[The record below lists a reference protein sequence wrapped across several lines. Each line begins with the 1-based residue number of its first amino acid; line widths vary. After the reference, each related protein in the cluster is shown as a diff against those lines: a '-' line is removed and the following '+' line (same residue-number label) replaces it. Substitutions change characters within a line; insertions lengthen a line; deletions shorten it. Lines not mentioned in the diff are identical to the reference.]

1 MNGLA
6 PLAATD
12 PGYAIELDDIGLTYR
27 SENRSTNALEG
38 VFANI
43 RPGTV
48 TAFVGPSGCGK
59 SSLVKLVAGLLKPTA
74 GRIRVNGTPVTAP
87 RSDIGVAFQNPTM
100 MPWRTVLG
108 NVLISAEVSSHHREA
123 FRADPTPFRNR
134 GLELLKLVGLPG
146 VENARPWEMSGGM
159 QQRASL
165 CRALIHSPN
174 VMLLDEPFAALDAFT
189 REDLWNV
196 VQDIFLNQKPTIM
209 LITHDL
215 REALYLSDRVLVMA
229 RGPGRIIEEVEVK
242 FPRPRT
248 PRTLFDKE
256 FGDLVFHLRESIAG
270 TMR

>member
-1 MNGLA
+1 MSMTS
-6 PLAATD
+6 AAAAA
-12 PGYAIELDDIGLTYR
+12 GARYAIELDGVGLTYR

-38 VFANI
+38 VI
-43 RPGTV
+43 TSIEPGTV

-59 SSLVKLVAGLLKPTA
+59 SSLVKLVAGLIKPSA
-74 GRIRVNGTPVTAP
+74 GRIHVNGTPVNAP

-108 NVLISAEVSSHHREA
+108 NILISAEVSSYHREA
-123 FRADPTPFRNR
+123 FRANPEPFRAR
-134 GLELLKLVGLPG
+134 GLELLKLVGLQG

-196 VQDIFLNQKPTIM
+196 VQDIFLTQKPTIM

-229 RGPGRIIEEVEVK
+229 RGPGRIIEQVEVT

-248 PRTLFDKE
+248 PRTLFEKE
-256 FGDLVFHLRESIAG
+256 FGELVFRLREAIAG

>member
-1 MNGLA
+1 MTSA
-6 PLAATD
+6 PGAA
-12 PGYAIELDDIGLTYR
+12 GESARYAIEFEDVGLTYR
-27 SENRSTNALEG
+27 SEHRMTRALEG
-38 VFANI
+38 VVAAI
-43 RPGTV
+43 EPGTV

-59 SSLVKLVAGLLKPTA
+59 SSLVKLTAGLIRPTA
-74 GRIRVNGTPVTAP
+74 GTIKVNGTPVSEP

-100 MPWRTVLG
+100 MPWRTVLQ
-108 NVLISAEVSSHHREA
+108 NVLISAEVSAHHRDA
-123 FRADPTPFRNR
+123 FRANAEPFRAR
-134 GLELLKLVGLPG
+134 GRELLSLVGLHG

-174 VMLLDEPFAALDAFT
+174 VLLLDEPFAALDAFT

-196 VQDIFLNQKPTIM
+196 VQDLFLNQKPTIM

-229 RGPGRIIEEVEVK
+229 RGPGRIIEEVKVD

-248 PRTLFDKE
+248 PRTPFDKD
-256 FGDLVFHLRESIAG
+256 FGDMVFQLRESIAG

>member
-1 MNGLA
+1 MNFA
-6 PLAATD
+6 VEPPAQ
-12 PGYAIELDDIGLTYR
+12 PFAIEFEEVALTYR

-38 VFANI
+38 VVAAI
-43 RPGTV
+43 EPGTV

-59 SSLVKLVAGLLKPTA
+59 SSLVKLVAGLIKPSA

-100 MPWRTVLG
+100 MPWRTVLQ
-108 NVLISAEVSSHHREA
+108 NVLISAEVSSHHRMQ
-123 FRADPTPFRNR
+123 FRRNPQPFRER
-134 GLELLKLVGLPG
+134 GTELLNLVGLRG
-146 VENARPWEMSGGM
+146 VENARPWELSGGM
-159 QQRASL
+159 QQRVSL

-196 VQDIFLNQKPTIM
+196 VQDIYLTQRPTIM

-215 REALYLSDRVLVMA
+215 REALYLADRVLVMA
-229 RGPGRIIEEVEVK
+229 RGPGRIIDEMQVK

-248 PRTLFDKE
+248 PRTLFEKD
-256 FGDLVFHLRESIAG
+256 FGEKVLYLREAIAG
-270 TMR
+270 TMQ

>member
-1 MNGLA
+1 MSGST
-6 PLAATD
+6 AAKVAG
-12 PGYAIELDDIGLTYR
+12 PRYAIELDGVGLTYR
-27 SENRSTNALEG
+27 SEQRATVALEG
-38 VFANI
+38 VSAALA
-43 RPGTV
+43 PGTV

-59 SSLVKLVAGLLKPTA
+59 SSLVKLVAGLIRPGA
-74 GRIRVNGTPVTAP
+74 GRIAVNGTPVSAP

-100 MPWRTVLG
+100 MPWRTVLQ
-108 NVLISAEVSSHHREA
+108 NVLISAEVSSHHRDA
-123 FRADPTPFRNR
+123 FRTNPEPFRAR
-134 GLELLKLVGLPG
+134 GRELLKLVGLNG
-146 VENARPWEMSGGM
+146 VDNARPWELSGGM

-196 VQDIFLNQKPTIM
+196 VQDIFVSQQPTIM

-229 RGPGRIIEEVEVK
+229 RSPGRIIETVDVP
-242 FPRPRT
+242 FPRPRV
-248 PRTLFDKE
+248 PRTLFDKD
-256 FGDLVFHLRESIAG
+256 FGDLVLHLREAIAG

>member
-1 MNGLA
+1 MTSASG
-6 PLAATD
+6 AA
-12 PGYAIELDDIGLTYR
+12 GESARSAIEFLDVGLTYR
-27 SENRSTNALEG
+27 SEHRTIRALDG
-38 VFANI
+38 VVAAI
-43 RPGTV
+43 EPGTV

-59 SSLVKLVAGLLKPTA
+59 SSLVKLTAGLIRPTA
-74 GRIRVNGTPVTAP
+74 GTIKVNGTAVTEP

-100 MPWRTVLG
+100 MPWRTVLQ
-108 NVLISAEVSSHHREA
+108 NILISAEVSAHHRDA
-123 FRADPTPFRNR
+123 FRANAEPFRVR
-134 GLELLKLVGLPG
+134 GRELLSLVGLHG

-165 CRALIHSPN
+165 CRALIHSPK
-174 VMLLDEPFAALDAFT
+174 VLLLDEPFAALDAFT

-196 VQDIFLNQKPTIM
+196 VQDLFLNQKPTIM

-229 RGPGRIIEEVEVK
+229 RGPGRIIEEVRVD

-256 FGDLVFHLRESIAG
+256 FGDMVFHLRESIAR

>member
-1 MNGLA
+1 MSMTS
-6 PLAATD
+6 AAAAA
-12 PGYAIELDDIGLTYR
+12 GARYAIELDGVGLTYR

-38 VFANI
+38 VI
-43 RPGTV
+43 TSIEPGTV

-59 SSLVKLVAGLLKPTA
+59 SSLVKLVAGLIKPSA
-74 GRIRVNGTPVTAP
+74 GRIHVNGTPVNAP

-108 NVLISAEVSSHHREA
+108 NILISAEVSSYHREA
-123 FRADPTPFRNR
+123 FRANPEPFRAR
-134 GLELLKLVGLPG
+134 GLELLKLVGLQG

-196 VQDIFLNQKPTIM
+196 VQDIFLTQKPTIM

-229 RGPGRIIEEVEVK
+229 RGPGRIIEEVEVT

-248 PRTLFDKE
+248 PRTLFEKE
-256 FGDLVFHLRESIAG
+256 FGELVFRLREAIAG

>member
-1 MNGLA
+1 VSTPVA
-6 PLAATD
+6 AATS
-12 PGYAIELDDIGLTYR
+12 GGSYAIQFEDVGLTYR
-27 SENRSTNALEG
+27 SEQRTTRALEG
-38 VFANI
+38 VEAAI
-43 RPGTV
+43 EPGTV

-59 SSLVKLVAGLLKPTA
+59 SSLVKLAAGLLRPTN
-74 GRIRVNGTPVTAP
+74 GSIKVNGTPVTEP

-100 MPWRTVLG
+100 MPWRTVLQ
-108 NVLISAEVSSHHREA
+108 NVLISAEVSAYHREA
-123 FRADPTPFRNR
+123 FRADPEPFRAR
-134 GLELLKLVGLPG
+134 GRELLALVGLHG

-174 VMLLDEPFAALDAFT
+174 VLLLDEPFAALDAFT

-196 VQDIFLNQKPTIM
+196 VQDLFLNQHPTIM

-229 RGPGRIIEEVEVK
+229 RGPGRIIEEVRVD

-248 PRTLFDKE
+248 PRTLFEKE
-256 FGDLVFHLRESIAG
+256 FGDMVFHLRESIAG